1 LTPGQRGEAI
11 RDLQRR
17 LGAAGYPLGNGAEA
31 GVFCGD
37 TETSL
42 RAFQAARGL
51 RADGRCDQETWT
63 GLVEASWKLGDRL
76 LFLTA
81 PNLRGDDVAELQQR
95 LGKIGFD
102 CGKVDGIL
110 GPLTADAL
118 LDFQSNCGLVVDG
131 TCGPVTLRAIERVSR
146 QTSSGPGVAMVRERE
161 GLRTTSSSLRGLR
174 VVIGQFG
181 GLTILTR
188 VITRE
193 LRLCGSIVVSV
204 DEPDARAQAATA
216 NSFGASIYVGF
227 EARPDQSSSIW
238 YYAVPGFESEGGRS
252 LAQRLPG
259 GVRGVPRL
267 EPGVT
272 GRRPPGPSGT
282 KKTAVPGFEST
293 GGRSLAERLADGLC
307 AISGLDPCV
316 IGLRHQVLRETKMP
330 AVLASLGSV
339 RRTVDLSGE
348 VTSIVRDALEDWAAK
363 PL

>member
-1 LTPGQRGEAI
+1 LTPGQRGEAV

-17 LGAAGYPLGNGAEA
+17 LGAAGYPPGNRAEA
-31 GVFCGD
+31 GVFCLE

-81 PNLRGDDVAELQQR
+81 PNLRGDDVADLQQR

-146 QTSSGPGVAMVRERE
+146 QTGSGPGVATVRELE
-161 GLRTTSSSLRGLR
+161 GLRTASSSLRGLR
-174 VVIGQFG
+174 VVVGQFG
-181 GLTILTR
+181 GLSILTR

-193 LRLCGSIVVSV
+193 LRVCGAIVVSV

-216 NSFGASIYVGF
+216 NSFEASIYLGF
-227 EARPDQSSSIW
+227 EARPDDSSSIW
-238 YYAVPGFESEGGRS
+238 YYAVPGFESAGGRS
-252 LAQRLPG
+252 LAQRLAG
-259 GVRGVPRL
+259 GLRNVP
-267 EPGVT
+267 
-272 GRRPPGPSGT
+272 
-282 KKTAVPGFEST
+282 
-293 GGRSLAERLADGLC
+293 
-307 AISGLDPCV
+307 GLDPCV

-330 AVLASLGSV
+330 AVLVSLGSV
-339 RRTVDLSGE
+339 RRTVDLSGD
-348 VTSIVRDALEDWAAK
+348 VADIVRAALEDWAAK